1 MDCFIKESAKVDAS
15 EDQRWGPGNICSP
28 RERQGSTKILLIRL
42 KLTYKNLIK
51 DS

>member
-28 RERQGSTKILLIRL
+28 RERQGSKR
-42 KLTYKNLIK
+42 
-51 DS
+51 